1 VIGKKHLSVISYQL
15 SVKSRGLKLDL
26 LETRRLPTKD
36 ESVIQNP
43 KSKMERGFTLL
54 ELMITMFIIII
65 LLSVALPTYQK
76 SVQQARETV
85 LKENLFQIRRAIDQY
100 TADKGKLPQS
110 LDDLVTSEYL
120 REKPIDPVTEKAE
133 WTEITGE
140 DTNSNEEGAQ
150 GLKNVKSTAEG
161 EDDEGKRYEE
171 Y

>member
-1 VIGKKHLSVISYQL
+1 MTGNLKVESRESRVANR
-15 SVKSRGLKLDL
+15 KS
-26 LETRRLPTKD
+26 P
-36 ESVIQNP
+36 
-43 KSKMERGFTLL
+43 MERGFTLL

-110 LDDLVTSEYL
+110 LDDLVKSEYL

-140 DTNSNEEGAQ
+140 DTNSNEAEQ
-150 GLKNVKSTAEG
+150 GLKDVKSTAEG